1 MRYML
6 RLEEEN
12 QTPRLFDALYPFR
25 QSNAEGASKID
36 ANRTLLREQPSR
48 TKWVRNR
55 REQFVQ
61 HQHLLRRLVR
71 AAPAANIG
79 DEDVDEDGDGDE
91 VDNDSATTRTR
102 KRKRRAAASSSS
114 PSSTTSTSA
123 TTSGLWEE
131 AARLLPTPFALE
143 KGTLRSLRD
152 LNTRVGL
159 EVVRNTQP
167 PRGAHQLAQHL
178 AHAYP
183 VLMGPLALERA
194 FTLAGQSRWRDAY
207 DSLEK

>member
-1 MRYML
+1 MAHKMKHVL

-25 QSNAEGASKID
+25 QSIAEGASKID

-71 AAPAANIG
+71 AAAANAEDEDEFG
-79 DEDVDEDGDGDE
+79 DEDEDEEEDGDT
-91 VDNDSATTRTR
+91 VTTRSR
-102 KRKRRAAASSSS
+102 KRKRRAAASSST
-114 PSSTTSTSA
+114 TTSTSA
-123 TTSGLWEE
+123 TTSRLWEE

-167 PRGAHQLAQHL
+167 PRGAQQLAQHL

-183 VLMGPLALERA
+183 VLVPP
-194 FTLAGQSRWRDAY
+194 TSPP
-207 DSLEK
+207 SLRGFV

>member
-1 MRYML
+1 MKHVL

-25 QSNAEGASKID
+25 QSTAEGASKID

-71 AAPAANIG
+71 AAPANAEDEDEFG
-79 DEDVDEDGDGDE
+79 DEDGDE
-91 VDNDSATTRTR
+91 VDEDTATTRSR

-114 PSSTTSTSA
+114 SSTTTSTSA
-123 TTSGLWEE
+123 TTSRLWEE

-167 PRGAHQLAQHL
+167 PRGAQQLAQHL

-183 VLMGPLALERA
+183 VLVPTAA
-194 FTLAGQSRWRDAY
+194 HP
-207 DSLEK
+207 SLRGFV

>member
-1 MRYML
+1 MAHKMKHVL

-25 QSNAEGASKID
+25 QSTAEGASKID

-71 AAPAANIG
+71 AAPAANAG
-79 DEDVDEDGDGDE
+79 DEDEYGDE
-91 VDNDSATTRTR
+91 VDDDTATTRSR

-114 PSSTTSTSA
+114 SSSTTSTSA
-123 TTSGLWEE
+123 TTSLWEE

-167 PRGAHQLAQHL
+167 PRGAQQLAQHL

-183 VLMGPLALERA
+183 VLVPTTAPP
-194 FTLAGQSRWRDAY
+194 
-207 DSLEK
+207 SLLGFV

>member
-1 MRYML
+1 MAHKMKHVL

-25 QSNAEGASKID
+25 QSTAEGASKID
-36 ANRTLLREQPSR
+36 ANRTLLGEQPSR

-71 AAPAANIG
+71 AAPANAE
-79 DEDVDEDGDGDE
+79 DEDEFGDEDGDEDE
-91 VDNDSATTRTR
+91 VDDDTATTRSR

-114 PSSTTSTSA
+114 SSSSTTTSTSA
-123 TTSGLWEE
+123 TTSRLWEE

-167 PRGAHQLAQHL
+167 PRGAQQLAQHL

-183 VLMGPLALERA
+183 VLVPTTAPP
-194 FTLAGQSRWRDAY
+194 
-207 DSLEK
+207 SLLGFV